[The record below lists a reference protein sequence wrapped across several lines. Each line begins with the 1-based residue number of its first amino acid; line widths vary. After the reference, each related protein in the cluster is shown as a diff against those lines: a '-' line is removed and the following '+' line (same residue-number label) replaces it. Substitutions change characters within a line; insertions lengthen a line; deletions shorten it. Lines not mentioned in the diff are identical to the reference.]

1 MATTEQPTWTIDPVH
16 SSAEFSLAYMG
27 ITTYRTGF
35 RSLDGMLRFDPAHP
49 ERASVTASIPV
60 NSVDVTN
67 ERLMSRLMDAD
78 LLGGNDHPTIS
89 FRSTRVEPTDTAR
102 WKVTGD
108 LTIHG
113 VTKPVV
119 LDTHFLG
126 QGVHPFSK
134 KVSAAFRAETAVD
147 RSQFGVTWNAALDT
161 GGPYLGERVNISI
174 VILAARQD

>member
-1 MATTEQPTWTIDPVH
+1 VATTIPTWTIDPVH
-16 SSAEFSLAYMG
+16 SSVEFSLDYMG
-27 ITTYRTGF
+27 FSTYRTGF
-35 RSLDGMLRFDPAHP
+35 RALEGSLEFDADRPAA
-49 ERASVTASIPV
+49 ASVNASIRVP
-60 NSVDVTN
+60 SVDVTN

-89 FRSTRVEPTDTAR
+89 FRSTRVEPTDAAR

-134 KVSAAFRAETAVD
+134 KVSAAFRAEATVD
-147 RSQFGVTWNAALDT
+147 RSHFGVTWNAPLDT
-161 GGPYLGERVNISI
+161 GGLYLGERVNISI